1 MQGCS
6 VFFDNGEIIRYMNIL
21 NYGELLCAGSILDK
35 HFQNK
40 EDVEKL
46 FEYVW
51 LSIPI
56 KPSMMDKV
64 QGLKGKTIKFLDH
77 SDIQDFI
84 KNKDLDI
91 SCAYYY
97 REGMWYYTDN
107 NQKDGGWGIIKR

>member
-56 KPSMMDKV
+56 KP
-64 QGLKGKTIKFLDH
+64 I
-77 SDIQDFI
+77 
-84 KNKDLDI
+84 
-91 SCAYYY
+91 Y
-97 REGMWYYTDN
+97 
-107 NQKDGGWGIIKR
+107 DG